1 MQMKKYVVTGGAGFI
16 GSHIVEYLLRTG
28 NQVIVIDSLRT
39 GFKNNLKGVNV
50 RFFEEDIRNKNIV
63 DEIITDTDCV
73 FHLAALVSFPESLL
87 KINECISIK

>member
-50 RFFEEDIRNKNIV
+50 RFLKK
-63 DEIITDTDCV
+63 TLGTKT
-73 FHLAALVSFPESLL
+73 SL
-87 KINECISIK
+87 IK